1 MVPLK
6 SYYKTKRVT
15 MIIIA
20 THVEQVAFTKKKR
33 NLLLQTVYI
42 TLTRELCK
50 MENVKIS
57 LPMNKGSAQH
67 FPTDM

>member
-1 MVPLK
+1 MVTLK
-6 SYYKTKRVT
+6 SSYYKTKRVT

-20 THVEQVAFTKKKR
+20 GACTCSIYKEKKKSIVA
-33 NLLLQTVYI
+33 VYI

-57 LPMNKGSAQH
+57 LPKNKGYAQH
-67 FPTDM
+67 FPTDV

>member
-1 MVPLK
+1 
-6 SYYKTKRVT
+6 

-20 THVEQVAFTKKKR
+20 GACSIYKEKR
-33 NLLLQTVYI
+33 NLLLQIVDI

-57 LPMNKGSAQH
+57 LPMNKGYAQH
-67 FPTDM
+67 FPTDV